1 MKQLF
6 CILYLNF
13 QIHPMKRLHLIT
25 FSFILFTFCITS
37 CKQKNHLHE
46 TVVALK
52 RTGQFVTAEFTLG
65 KIVKASDDKTWYKIG
80 DRKILISLEAHL
92 KAGINF
98 LDINE
103 NNFKVDGSVLSV
115 TLPPAQIFSL
125 SIPPEKIKL
134 EHQEIGLL
142 RSDFS
147 AAEREDLLAQAEVQ
161 IRNLADS
168 LRILE
173 IAEENA
179 ELYLEKLLQQSGFE
193 KVQITFSG
201 K

>member
-1 MKQLF
+1 MKLIHLPFFSLLLYSF
-6 CILYLNF
+6 CF
-13 QIHPMKRLHLIT
+13 
-25 FSFILFTFCITS
+25 TS
-37 CKQKNHLHE
+37 CKKKNHQLQQ
-46 TVVALK
+46 TILALK

-92 KAGINF
+92 KAGIN
-98 LDINE
+98 LLSINE
-103 NNFKVDGSVLSV
+103 KDFTDDGSVLTI

-125 SIPPEKIKL
+125 SIPPEKIKM

-147 AAEREDLLAQAEVQ
+147 AAEREDLLVQAEVQ

-173 IAEENA
+173 LAEDNA
-179 ELYLEKLLQQSGFE
+179 ELYLEKLLQQSGYE
-193 KVQITFSG
+193 KVHITFSG

>member
-1 MKQLF
+1 MKLPKLIGLIIFFIAF
-6 CILYLNF
+6 C
-13 QIHPMKRLHLIT
+13 
-25 FSFILFTFCITS
+25 FSS
-37 CKQKNHLHE
+37 CQKKDHLHE
-46 TVVALK
+46 TILALK

-98 LDINE
+98 LDITE
-103 NNFKVDGSVLSV
+103 KDFSEDGSVLSV

-134 EHQEIGLL
+134 EHMEIGLL

-147 AAEREDLLAQAEVQ
+147 AAEREDLLAQAEGQ
-161 IRNLADS
+161 IRTLADS
-168 LRILE
+168 LKILD
-173 IAEENA
+173 IAQENA
-179 ELYLEKLLQQSGFE
+179 ELYLEKLLQQTGFE
-193 KVQITFSG
+193 KVRITFSG

>member
-1 MKQLF
+1 MKL
-6 CILYLNF
+6 
-13 QIHPMKRLHLIT
+13 LHL
-25 FSFILFTFCITS
+25 LFYSLFLVGFCNTS
-37 CKQKNHLHE
+37 CKKKNHLHE
-46 TVVALK
+46 TVLALK

-92 KAGINF
+92 KAGIN
-98 LDINE
+98 LLNINE
-103 NNFKVDGSVLSV
+103 KNFTEDGSTLSV

-125 SIPPEKIKL
+125 SIPPEKIKM

-147 AAEREDLLAQAEVQ
+147 AAEREDLLTQAEVQ

-179 ELYLEKLLQQSGFE
+179 GLYLEKLLQQSGYE
-193 KVQITFSG
+193 KVRITFSG

>member
-1 MKQLF
+1 
-6 CILYLNF
+6 
-13 QIHPMKRLHLIT
+13 MKRLTLI
-25 FSFILFTFCITS
+25 FSILLVTASCFIS
-37 CKQKNHLHE
+37 CKKKEHLRE
-46 TVVALK
+46 TVLALK

-65 KIVKASDDKTWYKIG
+65 KIVKASDDKTWYKVG

-103 NNFKVDGSVLSV
+103 ENFKQDGTLLSV

-134 EHQEIGLL
+134 EHEEIGLL

-161 IRNLADS
+161 IRNLGDS
-168 LRILE
+168 LKILQ

-179 ELYLEKLLQQSGFE
+179 ELYLEKFLHQFGYE
-193 KVQITFSG
+193 NVRITFSG

>member
-1 MKQLF
+1 MKPLRFIYFSLF
-6 CILYLNF
+6 
-13 QIHPMKRLHLIT
+13 LIAIC
-25 FSFILFTFCITS
+25 STS
-37 CKQKNHLHE
+37 CKKKNHLNQ
-46 TVVALK
+46 TVLALK

-65 KIVKASDDKTWYKIG
+65 KIVKTSDDKTWYKIG

-92 KAGINF
+92 KAGIN
-98 LDINE
+98 LLNINE
-103 NNFKVDGSVLSV
+103 NNFAVDGSDLSV
-115 TLPPAQIFSL
+115 TLPPAEIFSL

-134 EHQEIGLL
+134 EHQEIGIL

-147 AAEREDLLAQAEVQ
+147 AAEREELLTQAEVQ

-179 ELYLEKLLQQSGFE
+179 ELFLEKLLQQSGYE
-193 KVQITFSG
+193 KVRITFSG